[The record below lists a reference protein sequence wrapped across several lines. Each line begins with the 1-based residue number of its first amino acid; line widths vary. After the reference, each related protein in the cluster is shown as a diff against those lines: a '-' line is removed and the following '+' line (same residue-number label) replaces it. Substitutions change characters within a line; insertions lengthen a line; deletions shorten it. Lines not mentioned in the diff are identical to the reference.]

1 MSAQPAESVP
11 SPPGTGAFSDTTDDS
26 PNQPG
31 HQTATDVESAAT
43 RGKSAETAPTAAEEP
58 ASAGGRTSG
67 QASHDEEPHAAFRQF
82 MATGWA
88 PQANLSGARD
98 DVAPYA
104 AKRRALLGTRFPGD
118 ALVIPTGSL
127 RMRAN
132 DTDYP
137 FRPGSDF
144 FWLTGCHDPDAVLVL
159 LPNPAGEHDAVLYV
173 ADRSDRSTPAF
184 YTDRLGELWV
194 GPRPGVR
201 ETSEALEIECRP
213 LTELPAA
220 LGRLAPGTTRVLR
233 GLDARVDDAVLT
245 YPRGAGRAEG
255 PARDGELAQE
265 LSELRLLK
273 DDYEIARLEE
283 AVAATVRGFTECV
296 VEMPAAAR
304 LPNGERWL
312 EGTFWRRARVDGN
325 DVGYGS
331 IVACG
336 HHATTLHWW
345 RDDGPVRPGELA
357 LLDMGVE
364 SRSLYTADVTRTL
377 PISGEFSDVQRK
389 VYEVVLAAQQAG
401 IEAVRPGVA
410 YLDPHRAAMRVIA
423 TALHDWGLLPASV
436 AESLS
441 EDPKAPGAG
450 VHRRYT
456 LHSTSHMLGLD
467 VHDCAQARD
476 ETYRQADLAAG
487 MVLTVEPGLYFQPD
501 DLTVPPELRGIGV
514 RIEDDVLVTADGF
527 RNLSAALPR
536 TVGDIE
542 SWMRVH
548 RPV

>member
-1 MSAQPAESVP
+1 MSAQLAESEP
-11 SPPGTGAFSDTTDDS
+11 SPPGTGANTEPTEVSVGS
-26 PNQPG
+26 PGQ
-31 HQTATDVESAAT
+31 
-43 RGKSAETAPTAAEEP
+43 APAAAEQTVASPEMSTGAAEP
-58 ASAGGRTSG
+58 ETDGGRAAG
-67 QASHDEEPHAAFRQF
+67 QASHDEEPHAAFRAF

-88 PQANLSGARD
+88 PPTDLSGRRD

-104 AKRRALLGTRFPGD
+104 AKRRALLGTRFPAD
-118 ALVIPTGSL
+118 ALVIPTGGL
-127 RMRAN
+127 RVRAN

-144 FWLTGCHDPDAVLVL
+144 FWLTGCHDPDAVLLL

-201 ETSEALEIECRP
+201 ETSGTLEIECRP
-213 LTELPAA
+213 LTELPTA
-220 LGRLAPGTTRVLR
+220 LGRLSPGNTRVLR
-233 GLDARVDDAVLT
+233 GLDAQVDDAVLS
-245 YPRGAGRAEG
+245 YPRRRGSSTEG
-255 PARDGELAQE
+255 PSRDGELAQA

-345 RDDGPVRPGELA
+345 RDDGPVRSGDLA

-377 PISGEFSDVQRK
+377 PISGEFTDVQRK

-401 IEAVRPGVA
+401 IDAVRPGAA

-423 TALHDWGLLPASV
+423 TALHDWDLLPASV
-436 AESLS
+436 EQSLS

-476 ETYRQADLAAG
+476 ETYRQADLTAG

-514 RIEDDVLVTADGF
+514 RIEDDVLVTADGC
-527 RNLSAALPR
+527 RNLSTALPR

-542 SWMRVH
+542 HWMRQH